1 MFNEDQRSDAELL
14 ADTPGD
20 PAAFSAFYRRHV
32 APVLAYLV
40 ARTSRADLAADI
52 CAEVFAAALEQSGRF
67 DRRRGPARAWLFTM
81 ASSRLTDAARRGT
94 VENRARQRL
103 AMPAIELED
112 EDLERI
118 ATLQD
123 PQLPAAREL
132 LERLPADQREAIKA
146 RVLEERDY
154 SDIAAAI
161 STSEHVIRK
170 RVSRGLAALRTQL
183 DKEGNP

>member
-1 MFNEDQRSDAELL
+1 MVDEDQRSDAALL
-14 ADTPGD
+14 AATPGD
-20 PAAFSAFYRRHV
+20 PAAFSVFYRRHV
-32 APVLAYLV
+32 AAVLAYL
-40 ARTSRADLAADI
+40 AGRTGRPDLAADI
-52 CAEVFAAALEQSGRF
+52 CAEVFAAALETSDRF
-67 DRRRGPARAWLFTM
+67 DERRGPARAWLFTM

-103 AMPAIELED
+103 AMPVIELED

-118 ATLQD
+118 ETLQD
-123 PQLPAAREL
+123 PQLHAAGEL
-132 LERLPADQREAIKA
+132 LERLPAGQREAIRA

-154 SDIAAAI
+154 SDIAAGI

-183 DKEGNP
+183 AEEEHP

>member
-1 MFNEDQRSDAELL
+1 MPNEDRRSDAELL

-32 APVLAYLV
+32 AAVLSYLV
-40 ARTSRADLAADI
+40 GRTGRPDLAADI
-52 CAEVFAAALEQSGRF
+52 CAEVFAAALEQHGRF
-67 DRRRGPARAWLFTM
+67 DGRRGPARAWLFTM

-103 AMPAIELED
+103 AMPAIELAD

-118 ATLQD
+118 ETLQD
-123 PQLPAAREL
+123 PQLQAAHAL
-132 LERLPADQREAIKA
+132 LEKLPADQREAIKA

-154 SDIAAAI
+154 SDIAAGI

-170 RVSRGLAALRTQL
+170 RVSRGLTALRTQL
-183 DKEGNP
+183 AKEGNP